1 MLQGRGS
8 RALEDAGQGKEA
20 NLTAAAAAKCC
31 LDSVPA
37 GRAALLG
44 RKAVMDLLGW

>member
-20 NLTAAAAAKCC
+20 NLTAAAAKCC
-31 LDSVPA
+31 LDAVPA

-44 RKAVMDLLGW
+44 RKAAMDLLGW

>member
-20 NLTAAAAAKCC
+20 NLAAAAKCC
-31 LDSVPA
+31 LDSVPT

-44 RKAVMDLLGW
+44 RKAAMDLLGW